1 MEIAPSLHAVQLR
14 GARGYVVCEREITLI
29 DAGMPGS
36 GRRLERYL
44 ATIGRSLGEL
54 RRIICTH
61 AHPDHIGGARELA
74 EQTGAEVMLHGA
86 DLSALGV
93 TLREAWTARDR
104 GLLLAYLTRGPH
116 AATPLTDG
124 DEIPALGGLRVV
136 HTPGHTPG
144 QLSFKLGELLFS
156 GDNIYKD
163 GCVGAIDAHHGSSI
177 PEYIESLTRI
187 RDDAAEFLLPS
198 HGPVFRKD
206 PKILQ
211 NAIDRL
217 TKYQFM
223 ADFGTCA
230 KSWPLQEEWERDIL
244 AGKTPE
250 L

>member
-1 MEIAPSLHAVQLR
+1 MEIAPSLHAIQLR

-54 RRIICTH
+54 RRIVCTH

-86 DLSALGV
+86 DVAALGV
-93 TLREAWTARDR
+93 SLREAWTARDR

-116 AATPLTDG
+116 AATPLANG

-144 QLSFKLGELLFS
+144 SICLYAPRGRILFTGDVLQVIRHRVTFASRIFSADLPAARASVRRLAELDVAMIAFGHYPPWTDEPNAVLARLAARARVGEP
-156 GDNIYKD
+156 
-163 GCVGAIDAHHGSSI
+163 A
-177 PEYIESLTRI
+177 
-187 RDDAAEFLLPS
+187 
-198 HGPVFRKD
+198 
-206 PKILQ
+206 
-211 NAIDRL
+211 
-217 TKYQFM
+217 
-223 ADFGTCA
+223 
-230 KSWPLQEEWERDIL
+230 
-244 AGKTPE
+244 
-250 L
+250 

>member
-104 GLLLAYLTRGPH
+104 GLLLASLTRGPH

-144 QLSFKLGELLFS
+144 SICFYAPRRRILFT
-156 GDNIYKD
+156 GDVLQVIRNR
-163 GCVGAIDAHHGSSI
+163 VTFAS
-177 PEYIESLTRI
+177 RI
-187 RDDAAEFLLPS
+187 FSADLPAARASVRRLADLDVAMIAFGHYPPWTDDA
-198 HGPVFRKD
+198 
-206 PKILQ
+206 
-211 NAIDRL
+211 NAVLARL
-217 TKYQFM
+217 
-223 ADFGTCA
+223 AA
-230 KSWPLQEEWERDIL
+230 R
-244 AGKTPE
+244 AGSGARP
-250 L
+250 

>member
-144 QLSFKLGELLFS
+144 SICFYAPRRRILFTGDVLQVIRNRVTFASRIFSADLPAARASVRRLAELDVAMIAF
-156 GDNIYKD
+156 GHY
-163 GCVGAIDAHHGSSI
+163 
-177 PEYIESLTRI
+177 PPWT
-187 RDDAAEFLLPS
+187 DDA
-198 HGPVFRKD
+198 
-206 PKILQ
+206 
-211 NAIDRL
+211 NAVLARL
-217 TKYQFM
+217 
-223 ADFGTCA
+223 AA
-230 KSWPLQEEWERDIL
+230 R
-244 AGKTPE
+244 AGSGARP
-250 L
+250 